1 MRKVAILLVFLLV
14 VSMPLQAHAAT
25 TIRPTIS
32 FSDTTANCKVTI
44 IGDTSS
50 DHLEVTLKLMYGN
63 RIIASWTSEGYGY
76 VTMSKTATVIPGR
89 TYKLVVE
96 VFECGKTH
104 NPVYVTGTC

>member
-1 MRKVAILLVFLLV
+1 MKKVAILLVFLLV
-14 VSMPLQAHAAT
+14 VSMPLQAYAAT
-25 TIRPTIS
+25 LSPYLS
-32 FSDTTANCKVTI
+32 FSGTTAKCDAVIVGNTA
-44 IGDTSS
+44 SE
-50 DHLEVTLKLMYGN
+50 HLEVTLKLMYGN

-76 VTMSKTATVIPGR
+76 VTMSQTATVNTGR